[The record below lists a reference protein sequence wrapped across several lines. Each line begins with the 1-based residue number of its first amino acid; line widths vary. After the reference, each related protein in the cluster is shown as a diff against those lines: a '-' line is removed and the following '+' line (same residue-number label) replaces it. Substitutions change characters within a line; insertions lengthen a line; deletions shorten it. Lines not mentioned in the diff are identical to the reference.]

1 MEENSSV
8 EEATLMLSS
17 RSFSSKSYKSVS
29 KVIIENVTLNSSSAP
44 PELLNTFLVLTLWYM
59 YFTFRHL
66 TAQILRSQTLY
77 SYFQSTIYS
86 VTSVVWFRLPRNMI
100 YLYVQVTQVERWMW
114 KCSICFFY
122 SIVLRTLGIQLQG
135 IL

>member
-8 EEATLMLSS
+8 EEATQILSS
-17 RSFSSKSYKSVS
+17 RSFSTKGYKSVS
-29 KVIIENVTLNSSSAP
+29 KVIIENVTLNLSSAP
-44 PELLNTFLVLTLWYM
+44 PELLNTLLVLTLWYM

-66 TAQILRSQTLY
+66 TVQILRSQTLY
-77 SYFQSTIYS
+77 SYFQKHNIQCNLCC
-86 VTSVVWFRLPRNMI
+86 VIPFAKNMI